1 MLAGIGKTFDRG
13 RIPMH
18 YKRKRP
24 KNARA
29 GCLLCKPN
37 KMNGWAKHREFGHFG
52 FGKLRRE
59 IVAREALKEN
69 EQ

>member
-1 MLAGIGKTFDRG
+1 MN
-13 RIPMH
+13 H
-18 YKRKRP
+18 KRKRP

-37 KMNGWAKHREFGHFG
+37 KMNGAGNPLELGHAG

-59 IVAREALKEN
+59 AAAQADLAGAMRQA
-69 EQ
+69 

>member
-1 MLAGIGKTFDRG
+1 
-13 RIPMH
+13 MH
-18 YKRKRP
+18 HKRKRP

-37 KMNGWAKHREFGHFG
+37 KMNGWAKHRVLGHRG

-59 IVAREALKEN
+59 FAAKQSMKEM
-69 EQ
+69 EP